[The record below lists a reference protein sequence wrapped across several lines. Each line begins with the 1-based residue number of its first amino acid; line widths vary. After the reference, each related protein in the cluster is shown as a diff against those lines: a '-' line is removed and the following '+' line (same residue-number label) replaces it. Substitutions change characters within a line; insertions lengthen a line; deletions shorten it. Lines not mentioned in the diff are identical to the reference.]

1 LRSGTERGCLSATLL
16 PAAVALARATCAA
29 LLTQWFLSV
38 FFFPAC
44 SAPLSC
50 PPPRPHLAR
59 SLAQF
64 KYGEDLAGNPALWY
78 GLAELPRR
86 ERQGRLHTA
95 ALRVSKFVRSCARAN
110 TGLSKGLGKGMS
122 RLANLAQKDET
133 ARALGGAVVKEL
145 GGDAGAALSVL
156 LEKKKKK
163 KKKGQKT

>member
-1 LRSGTERGCLSATLL
+1 MSFLLACFLPRLLALPLL
-16 PAAVALARATCAA
+16 P
-29 LLTQWFLSV
+29 
-38 FFFPAC
+38 
-44 SAPLSC
+44 
-50 PPPRPHLAR
+50 PPPPFPP
-59 SLAQF
+59 LAQF

-133 ARALGGAVVKEL
+133 ARALGGAVVQEL
-145 GGDAGAALSVL
+145 GGDVGAALSVL
-156 LEKKKKK
+156 EKKKEKKKKK